1 MSDQI
6 ARLEEQIRE
15 LSAQLARIENI
26 VTTERL
32 ANAQV
37 RLMLF
42 NHAWLE
48 PLPAPVAAPHY
59 LSVVCCARNE
69 GPYLREWLE
78 YHRLVGVEH
87 FYFYDN
93 GSTDDTR
100 ALLEPYIRAGVVDY
114 RLVEGR
120 LMQTSAYQDALLR
133 ARGQT
138 YWLALIDLDEFIVPV
153 QHDTIPDFLQ
163 EYEHYHG
170 VAINWV
176 NFDCDGHEARPLA
189 HDGLVTA
196 NYTRTVADHDRFE
209 RDLVYKCIVRPER
222 VAYIMDPHIM
232 YYRRHVLN
240 AMPCSVTENFEPA
253 DTTSKATP
261 RHSAAKIRINHYYTK
276 SRAEMEAKKERGSAN
291 IQGYATYNSRELYT
305 SPCFPEDMATA
316 RDTLIIDKYL
326 SRLQERLRHGADA
339 VLPGGVR
346 RPRQAPQTGGGGSA

>member
-6 ARLEEQIRE
+6 ARLEARIRE

-26 VTTERL
+26 VVTEKMS
-32 ANAQV
+32 NAQV

-48 PLPAPVAAPHY
+48 PLPEPAAAPRY
-59 LSVVCCARNE
+59 LSVACCARNE

-138 YWLALIDLDEFIVPV
+138 HWLALIDLDEFIVPV
-153 QHDTIPDFLQ
+153 QHDTVPAFLQ

-170 VAINWV
+170 VAVNWV
-176 NFDCDGHEARPLA
+176 NFDCDGHEVRPLE
-189 HDGLVTA
+189 HDALVTA
-196 NYTRTVADHDRFE
+196 NYTRTVQDHDGFE
-209 RDLVYKCIVRPER
+209 RDRVYKCIVRPER

-240 AMPCSVTENFEPA
+240 AMPCSVTENFEQ
-253 DTTSKATP
+253 TSPVSPSTV

-276 SRAEMEAKKERGSAN
+276 SRAEMEAKKQRGSAN
-291 IQGYATYNSRELYT
+291 IQGYATYNSRELYH
-305 SPCFPEDMATA
+305 SPCFPEGVATA

-326 SRLQERLRHGADA
+326 PRLQERLRQGADA

-346 RPRQAPQTGGGGSA
+346 RARQAPGAGGGGSA